1 MNDKASTRQVTVSNP
16 QGLHARPAHALV
28 NVASRFQS
36 QIDVIRDHERVDG
49 KSILSILTLAA
60 EQGTELIIEAR
71 GDDAKDALDALEHL
85 FLEGFG
91 DAASGDS
98 PETSQADGSQR
109 PSR

>member
-1 MNDKASTRQVTVSNP
+1 MSDNAATRQVRVSNP

-28 NVASRFQS
+28 NLASRFQS
-36 QIDVIRDHERVDG
+36 EIEYIRDHERVDG
-49 KSILSILTLAA
+49 KSILSVLTLAA

-71 GDDAKDALDALEHL
+71 GEDAKDALDALEHL

-91 DAASGDS
+91 DASSDDQ
-98 PETSQADGSQR
+98 ETSQTDGTQR